1 MTARDNAPK
10 SWSDAPTPAPM
21 PATPPT
27 YTVDHR
33 LAWARLGR
41 LAFSSSPPSLR
52 ELLREAGALLRHHA
66 IERCRG
72 SIAAATRHIGAE
84 NRVATR
90 AARPWVPTMSA
101 DVQAWVS
108 PAAERGLTMREGQVA
123 LLVPAEAW
131 PLLAGHGLV
140 RITVEPHDS

>member
-1 MTARDNAPK
+1 
-10 SWSDAPTPAPM
+10 
-21 PATPPT
+21 
-27 YTVDHR
+27 
-33 LAWARLGR
+33 
-41 LAFSSSPPSLR
+41 
-52 ELLREAGALLRHHA
+52 
-66 IERCRG
+66 
-72 SIAAATRHIGAE
+72 
-84 NRVATR
+84 
-90 AARPWVPTMSA
+90 MSA